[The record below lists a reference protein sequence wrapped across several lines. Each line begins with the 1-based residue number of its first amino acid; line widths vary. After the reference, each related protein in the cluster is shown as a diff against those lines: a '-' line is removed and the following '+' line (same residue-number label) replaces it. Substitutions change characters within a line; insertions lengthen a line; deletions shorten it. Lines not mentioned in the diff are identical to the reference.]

1 MRMPSVY
8 TEIIAIFLLI
18 LLNGFFAMVEMAVVS
33 SRRVRLK
40 TRAEAGDRNAMA
52 ALRLAESPDRFFS
65 TVQIGITLVG
75 ILTGAFGGATIAEKL
90 TAFFVTIPAVS
101 AYSSAIALSL
111 VVVPITYFTLILGEL
126 VPKRLA
132 FSYPE
137 KLAGFLAPIMTA
149 LMWLA
154 LPVVK
159 LLSISTNT
167 IIRILGL
174 NPSEEPSVTEEEI
187 RGIIAEGARTGVLE
201 HVEKDMLERLI
212 RLGDRQVRAIMTHRS
227 KVVWLDLDA
236 PWEENIR
243 KIKESPFSRFPVAR
257 GDLSNIIGVMKA
269 KDLLAARME
278 KECSVLSDCILQPL
292 YVPETMRALRLLE
305 LFKRQLRMH
314 LAVIIDEYGDV
325 QGIVTINDIL
335 EAIVGD
341 IASEG
346 ETSEP
351 GAVRREDG
359 SWLMDALLQ
368 MDEVF
373 SILGLRKDEEEEG
386 TQQTLAA
393 FILRHMGEI
402 PTAGNYIDKYNYR
415 FEVVDMDGKRI
426 DAVMVSIL
434 PEPKDEVQ

>member
-1 MRMPSVY
+1 M
-8 TEIIAIFLLI
+8 TEVTIEIVAIMLLI

-33 SRRVRLK
+33 SRRVRLQ
-40 TRAEAGDRNAMA
+40 TRAAAGDRNAMA
-52 ALRLAESPDRFFS
+52 ALRLSESPDKLFS

-75 ILTGAFGGATIAEKL
+75 ILTGAFGGATLAEKL
-90 TAFFVTIPAVS
+90 EGYFSTIPAMAS
-101 AYSSAIALSL
+101 YSEAIGLGL
-111 VVVPITYFTLILGEL
+111 VVVPITYLTLILGEL

-137 KLAGFLAPIMTA
+137 TLAGFSAPVMGA
-149 LMWLA
+149 LMWLS

-159 LLSISTNT
+159 LLGISTTT

-174 NPSEEPSVTEEEI
+174 DPSKEPTVTEEEI
-187 RGIIAEGARTGVLE
+187 RGMIGEGARAGVLE
-201 HVEKDMLERLI
+201 HVEKDMLERII
-212 RLGDRQVRAIMTHRS
+212 RLGDRQVRTIMTHRS
-227 KVVWLDLDA
+227 KVVWLDLAA

-243 KIKESPFSRFPVAR
+243 KIKESPFSRFPVGR
-257 GDLSNIIGVMKA
+257 GDLSNIIGILKA
-269 KDLLAARME
+269 KDLLAT
-278 KECSVLSDCILQPL
+278 KVGKDGSVIKDCILQPL

-314 LAVIIDEYGDV
+314 FAVIIDEHGDV
-325 QGIVTINDIL
+325 QGIITLNDIL

-346 ETSEP
+346 EDSEP
-351 GAVRREDG
+351 GAVQREDG
-359 SWLMDALLQ
+359 SWLMDALLP

-373 SILGLRKDEEEEG
+373 SILGLRPDDEREG
-386 TQQTLAA
+386 ETQQTLAG
-393 FILRHMGEI
+393 FILKHMGEI
-402 PTAGNYIDKYNYR
+402 PIAGQYIDRYNYR

-434 PEPKDEVQ
+434 RGQKEAAL

>member
-1 MRMPSVY
+1 MPAVY
-8 TEIIAIFLLI
+8 IEIIAIFLLI

-40 TRAEAGDRNAMA
+40 TRADAGDRNAMA

-75 ILTGAFGGATIAEKL
+75 ILTGAFGGATVAEKL
-90 TAFFVTIPAVS
+90 TAYFSTIPAVS
-101 AYSSAIALSL
+101 AYSGAIALGL
-111 VVVPITYFTLILGEL
+111 VVVPITYLTLILGEL

-137 KLAGFLAPIMTA
+137 KLAGFSAPIMSA

-159 LLSISTNT
+159 LLSLSTNT

-174 NPSEEPSVTEEEI
+174 DPSEEPSVTEEEI

-212 RLGDRQVRAIMTHRS
+212 RLGDRQARAIMTHRS

-257 GDLSNIIGVMKA
+257 GDLSNIVGVMKA
-269 KDLLAARME
+269 KDLLAARMD
-278 KECSVLSDCILQPL
+278 KECSILSDCILQPL

-305 LFKRQLRMH
+305 LFKRQLRLH

-325 QGIVTINDIL
+325 QGIVTLNDIL

-351 GAVRREDG
+351 GAVQRQDG

-373 SILGLRKDEEEEG
+373 SILGLPKDEEEEG

-393 FILRHMGEI
+393 FILRHLGEI
-402 PTAGNYIDKYNYR
+402 PNAGNYIDRYNYR

-426 DAVMVSIL
+426 DAVMVSLL
-434 PEPKDEVQ
+434 PEQDATTD